1 MGFAS
6 LYVQNTQCESV
17 KVQFEEKDD
26 CTQGRQ
32 RVSAA

>member
-6 LYVQNTQCESV
+6 LYVQNTQCEGV
-17 KVQFEEKDD
+17 KVQFAEKDGY
-26 CTQGRQ
+26 TWGRQ